1 MKRTAQPNLSPEGQL
16 ALDRYRDYLH
26 HEQDLSAD
34 TRRNYLS
41 DLRQFAAWCEASWTE
56 GQEAAHPFEPA
67 AVATSLITQYR
78 AYLQT
83 VCKLQPA
90 TINRHL
96 VSLKRYF
103 ACAAES
109 GVIQRDPAK
118 VVKLVPLVRQPPRH
132 LTDQEENALVAAVTA
147 YGTLRDRALLILM
160 LHTGLRAEEV
170 CTLQR
175 SNVTLGKRSGQLA
188 IYGKRNKYREVPL
201 NGTARAVLHEYL
213 PTLPAY
219 GEWLFVSNKQE
230 KVTNGS
236 RQSAPLT
243 ERGLGYLVAKYARL
257 AKVDDLS
264 PHDLRHRFGYRM
276 AQTVPL
282 HRLAQIMGHDSLDTT
297 TIYVQGTKQDL
308 QQAVEAIAWQ

>member
-1 MKRTAQPNLSPEGQL
+1 MKRTAQPTVSPEGHQ
-16 ALDRYRDYLH
+16 ALEHYSHYLH

-56 GQEAAHPFEPA
+56 GQEAAHAFTPS
-67 AVATSLITQYR
+67 AVATALITQYR

-103 ACAAES
+103 AWAAER

-160 LHTGLRAEEV
+160 LHTGLRAEEM

-175 SNVTLGKRSGQLA
+175 SSVTLGKRSGQLA

-201 NGTARAVLHEYL
+201 NGTARAVLGEYL
-213 PTLPAY
+213 PTLPADSK
-219 GEWLFVSNKQE
+219 WLFISNKQE
-230 KVTNGS
+230 TLPDGS
-236 RQSAPLT
+236 KQPAPLT
-243 ERGLGYLVAKYARL
+243 ERGLGYLVAKYAQL
-257 AKVDDLS
+257 AKIADLS

-297 TIYVQGTKQDL
+297 MIYVQGTKQDL
-308 QQAVEAIAWQ
+308 QQAVEAIAWT

>member
-1 MKRTAQPNLSPEGQL
+1 MKRTAHPNVSPEGQQ
-16 ALDRYRDYLH
+16 ALDQYSTYLH

-34 TRRNYLS
+34 TWRNYLS
-41 DLRQFAAWCEASWTE
+41 DLRLFAAWCEASWTE
-56 GQEAAHPFEPA
+56 GQEAAHAFAPT
-67 AVATSLITQYR
+67 AVATSLIAQYR

-103 ACAAES
+103 AWAAER
-109 GVIQRDPAK
+109 GAIQRDPAK
-118 VVKLVPLVRQPPRH
+118 AVKLVPIVRQPPRH
-132 LTDQEENALVAAVTA
+132 LTDQEENALVAAVTTH
-147 YGTLRDRALLILM
+147 GPLRDRAVLTLA
-160 LHTGLRAEEV
+160 LHTGLRAEEL

-175 SNVTLGKRSGQLA
+175 SNITLGKRSGHVA
-188 IYGKRNKYREVPL
+188 VYGKRNKYREVPL
-201 NGTARAVLHEYL
+201 NGTARAVLGEYL
-213 PTLPAY
+213 PTLPTH
-219 GEWLFVSNKQE
+219 GRWLFVSNKQGTLPDGTKE
-230 KVTNGS
+230 P
-236 RQSAPLT
+236 APLT

-297 TIYVQGTKQDL
+297 MIYVQGTKHDL

>member
-1 MKRTAQPNLSPEGQL
+1 MKRTAQPNVSPEGQQ
-16 ALDRYRDYLH
+16 ALDRYRHYLH

-41 DLRQFAAWCEASWTE
+41 DLRQFAVWCEASWTE
-56 GQEAAHPFEPA
+56 GQEAAHAFAPA
-67 AVATSLITQYR
+67 AVATALLTQYR

-96 VSLKRYF
+96 ISLKRYF
-103 ACAAES
+103 AWAAERRAI
-109 GVIQRDPAK
+109 GHDPAK

-132 LTDQEENALVAAVTA
+132 LTDQEENALIAAVSA
-147 YGTLRDRALLILM
+147 HGPLRDRAVLILA
-160 LHTGLRAEEV
+160 LHTGLRAEEL
-170 CTLQR
+170 CNLQR
-175 SNVTLGKRSGQLA
+175 SNITLGKRSGHIA

-201 NGTARAVLHEYL
+201 NGTARAVLAEYL
-213 PTLPAY
+213 ANLSPEGP
-219 GEWLFVSNKQE
+219 WLFVSHKQE
-230 KVTNGS
+230 TLPDGTKQPV
-236 RQSAPLT
+236 PLT

-257 AKVDDLS
+257 AKVADLS

-276 AQTVPL
+276 AQTVPI

-297 TIYVQGTKQDL
+297 LIYVQGTKQDL
-308 QQAVEAIAWQ
+308 QQAVESIAWT

>member
-1 MKRTAQPNLSPEGQL
+1 MKRTAQPNVSPEGQF
-16 ALDRYRDYLH
+16 AIDRYSDYLH

-56 GQEAAHPFEPA
+56 GQEAAHSFAPT
-67 AVATSLITQYR
+67 AVVTSLITQYR

-96 VSLKRYF
+96 ISLKRYF
-103 ACAAES
+103 AWAAER
-109 GVIQRDPAK
+109 GDIQRDPAK
-118 VVKLVPLVRQPPRH
+118 AVKLVPMVRQPPRH

-147 YGTLRDRALLILM
+147 QGTLRDRALLILA
-160 LHTGLRAEEV
+160 LHTGLRAEEL
-170 CTLQR
+170 CNLQR
-175 SNVTLGKRSGQLA
+175 SNITLGKRSGHVA

-201 NGTARAVLHEYL
+201 NGTARTVLAEYL
-213 PTLPAY
+213 PTLPADAK
-219 GEWLFVSNKQE
+219 WLFASNKQE
-230 KVTNGS
+230 TLPDGRKEL
-236 RQSAPLT
+236 APLT
-243 ERGLGYLVAKYARL
+243 ERGFGYLVAKYARL
-257 AKVDDLS
+257 AKVADLS

-297 TIYVQGTKQDL
+297 MIYVQGTKQDL
-308 QQAVEAIAWQ
+308 QQAVEAIAWM

>member
-1 MKRTAQPNLSPEGQL
+1 MKRTAQPTVSPEGQQ
-16 ALDRYRDYLH
+16 ALDHYSHYLD
-26 HEQDLSAD
+26 HEQDLSVD

-56 GQEAAHPFEPA
+56 GQEAVHAFAPT
-67 AVATSLITQYR
+67 AVATALITQYR

-96 VSLKRYF
+96 ISLKRYF
-103 ACAAES
+103 AWATEH
-109 GVIQRDPAK
+109 GVIPRDPAR

-132 LTDQEENALVAAVTA
+132 LTDQEENALCAAVTA
-147 YGTLRDRALLILM
+147 HGTLRDRAVLILA
-160 LHTGLRAEEV
+160 LHTGLRAEEL
-170 CTLQR
+170 CNLQQ
-175 SNVTLGKRSGQLA
+175 SNVTLGKRSGHLA

-201 NGTARAVLHEYL
+201 NGTARAVLGEYL
-213 PTLPAY
+213 PTLPANAT
-219 GEWLFVSNKQE
+219 WLFISNKQE
-230 KVTNGS
+230 TLPDGS
-236 RQSAPLT
+236 KELAPLT

-257 AKVDDLS
+257 AKVADLS

-297 TIYVQGTKQDL
+297 MIYVQGTGADL
-308 QQAVEAIAWQ
+308 QAAVEEIAWA

>member
-1 MKRTAQPNLSPEGQL
+1 MKRTAQPNVSTEGQQ
-16 ALDRYRDYLH
+16 ALDRYRYYLH

-41 DLRQFAAWCEASWTE
+41 DLQQFAAWCEASWTE
-56 GQEAAHPFEPA
+56 GQETAHAFAP
-67 AVATSLITQYR
+67 AVATTSLLTQYR

-103 ACAAES
+103 AWAAER
-109 GVIQRDPAK
+109 GAIQRDPAK
-118 VVKLVPLVRQPPRH
+118 AVKLVPIVRQPPRH

-175 SNVTLGKRSGQLA
+175 SNITLGKRSGQLA

-201 NGTARAVLHEYL
+201 NGTARAVLGEYL
-213 PTLPAY
+213 PTLPSNAK
-219 GEWLFVSNKQE
+219 WLFASNKQE
-230 KVTNGS
+230 TLPDGS
-236 RQSAPLT
+236 KQPTPLT
-243 ERGLGYLVAKYARL
+243 ERGLGYLVVKYARL
-257 AKVDDLS
+257 AKVVDLS
-264 PHDLRHRFGYRM
+264 PHDLRHRFGYHM
-276 AQTVPL
+276 AQSVPL

-297 TIYVQGTKQDL
+297 MIYVQGTKQDL
-308 QQAVEAIAWQ
+308 QQAVEAIAWH

>member
-1 MKRTAQPNLSPEGQL
+1 MRRSAQPNVSPEGQIT
-16 ALDRYRDYLH
+16 LDHYSTYLH

-56 GQEAAHPFEPA
+56 GQEVSHSFAPA
-67 AVATSLITQYR
+67 VVATSLLTQYR

-83 VCKLQPA
+83 VCRLQPA

-96 VSLKRYF
+96 ISLKRYF
-103 ACAAES
+103 AWAAER
-109 GVIQRDPAK
+109 GAVQRDPAK
-118 VVKLVPLVRQPPRH
+118 AVKLVPMVRQPPRH
-132 LTDQEENALVAAVTA
+132 LTDQEENALISAVTA
-147 YGTLRDRALLILM
+147 HGTLRDRAVLTLA
-160 LHTGLRAEEV
+160 LHTGLRAEEL

-175 SNVTLGKRSGQLA
+175 SNVTLGKRSGHLA

-201 NGTARAVLHEYL
+201 NGTARTVLCEYL
-213 PTLPAY
+213 FTLPTDST
-219 GEWLFVSNKQE
+219 WLFVSNKQE
-230 KVTNGS
+230 TLPDGS
-236 RQSAPLT
+236 KQPAPLT

-257 AKVDDLS
+257 AKIADLS

>member
-1 MKRTAQPNLSPEGQL
+1 MKRTAQPNVSPEGQH
-16 ALDRYRDYLH
+16 ALDQYRDYLH

-56 GQEAAHPFEPA
+56 GQEATHTFAPTA
-67 AVATSLITQYR
+67 IATALLTQYR

-103 ACAAES
+103 AWAAER
-109 GVIQRDPAK
+109 GDIGRDPAK

-132 LTDQEENALVAAVTA
+132 LTDQEENALIAAVTA
-147 YGTLRDRALLILM
+147 HGTLRDRAVLILA
-160 LHTGLRAEEV
+160 LHTGLRAEEL
-170 CTLQR
+170 CNLQR
-175 SNVTLGKRSGQLA
+175 SNITLGKRSGHLS

-201 NGTARAVLHEYL
+201 NGTARSVLAEYL
-213 PTLPAY
+213 PTLPAD
-219 GEWLFVSNKQE
+219 GNWLFTSNKQE
-230 KVTNGS
+230 TLPDGT
-236 RQSAPLT
+236 RQPAPLT
-243 ERGLGYLVAKYARL
+243 ERGLGYLVVKYARL
-257 AKVDDLS
+257 AKIVDLS

-297 TIYVQGTKQDL
+297 MIYVQGTKQDL
-308 QQAVEAIAWQ
+308 QQAVEAIAWG